1 MRAMPATPLSWKALF
16 TASPASQAREIQVRV
31 LLRRGHPLLV
41 LPLRQ
46 RVAPAAAL
54 ALYPA
59 QTPAARLAKALWQ
72 MTLRWGFAPGSR
84 LDAFRWDPAN
94 PFVEFL
100 ASLAGTSGLPPFAL
114 LAGNPR
120 APGRRFLVLVFDAA
134 GKSAAVVKAGADAQ
148 GAALVEREAAFLSKA
163 AERTRQVACTGGG
176 RVGPD
181 KNVRTPAL
189 CMGIPGLRG
198 QMAADAVR
206 AFATDFIPGASPLPG
221 QAGGIV
227 PILNSWLDVERKV
240 SLGQVPAW
248 QRLVQACAGDSRF
261 AALARPLEN
270 LAVSP
275 AVFHGDFAPWNIKIS
290 PGDGSWTV
298 LDWERGEWV
307 GLPAFDWFHYV
318 LQPAALVRKETPSAL
333 VRIAEELL
341 NSPAFAQYATDA
353 GLRGVERQWLLAYL
367 FYCRNVLCPAEGSPR
382 LADLLELWA
391 KQAMGA

>member
-1 MRAMPATPLSWKALF
+1 MVLTPVSWKTLF
-16 TASPASQAREIQVRV
+16 AAVSSPSAREIKVRV
-31 LLRRGHPLLV
+31 LLRHGHPLLV

-59 QTPAARLAKALWQ
+59 QTPLARLVKALWQ

-84 LDAFRWDPAN
+84 LDAFYCDPAD

-114 LAGNPR
+114 LAGNPL
-120 APGRRFLVLVFDAA
+120 APGRRFLVLIFDAA
-134 GKSAAVVKAGADAQ
+134 GRAVAVVKAGADAA
-148 GAALVEREAAFLSKA
+148 GVALVEKEAAFLSKA
-163 AERTRQVACTGGG
+163 AERTRLLACTGGG
-176 RVGPD
+176 RVGAD
-181 KNVRTPAL
+181 KIVRTPAV
-189 CMGIPGLRG
+189 CMGIPALRG
-198 QMAADAVR
+198 QMAAGAVH
-206 AFATDFIPGASPLPG
+206 AFATEFIPGASPLPH
-221 QAGGIV
+221 QVGGIV

-240 SLGQVPAW
+240 SPGQVPAW
-248 QRLVQACAGDSRF
+248 QRLVQACAGDQQF
-261 AALARPLEN
+261 AALVRSLKD
-270 LAVSP
+270 LAVCP

-333 VRIAEELL
+333 VRIAEGLL
-341 NSPAFAQYATDA
+341 DSPAFAQYVTDA

-382 LADLLELWA
+382 LAALLELWA
-391 KQAMGA
+391 KQAMGS